1 MNSTQASSQTSTKR
15 RPVAQRAIQ
24 AWATLGPQY
33 MPFADV
39 ASADLPL
46 PRLLRLSLFKVTMG
60 MTTALLIGTLNRVM
74 IVELGVAAWLV
85 SLMLALPLLV
95 APFRAV
101 TGYHSDTHRSA
112 FGWKRVPFMWGGTLI
127 QFFGLAIMPFALLV
141 LSGQGAVP
149 VPSWVGQGAAA
160 MAFLMVGA
168 GLQTSQTAG
177 LALATDQAS
186 AATRPRVVALMYIM
200 LLLGAV
206 IGSFVYS
213 FLLSDFTPQRL
224 VQVVQGTA
232 MVVLVLNAFAL
243 WKQEPRNPQRA
254 AQMKTQRPEAFK
266 LVWHRFINNG
276 RTRRFLW
283 ATGLG
288 TMAFNMQDIVL
299 EPYGGEILKLS
310 VGATSALTAMLAGGA
325 LIGFLIA
332 GRSLSKGADPLRL
345 AAYGALAGLP
355 AFSAVIFSAPLDAPW
370 LFRAGALGIGLGGGL
385 FAVGTLSAAMRLED
399 HKEDGAKAGSGGKD
413 AGFIGLALGAWGAVQ
428 SIAAGLAMFFGGA
441 IRDGVS
447 SLAEQ
452 GALGTTLAAPVTGY
466 SFVYHIEMLLLFVT
480 LIAIGPLVGHRLQ
493 TVSSPREF
501 GLAELPVSR

>member
-1 MNSTQASSQTSTKR
+1 MRVKTFGKWAR
-15 RPVAQRAIQ
+15 RLPSE
-24 AWATLGPQY
+24 WL
-33 MPFADV
+33 PFADV

-127 QFFGLAIMPFALLV
+127 QFFGLAVMPFALLV

-149 VPSWVGQGAAA
+149 VPAWVGQGAAA
-160 MAFLMVGA
+160 AAFLMVGA

-186 AATRPRVVALMYIM
+186 AETRPRVVALMYVM
-200 LLLGAV
+200 LLAGAV
-206 IGSFVYS
+206 GGSLVFS
-213 FLLSDFTPQRL
+213 LLLADFSPQRL

-232 MVVLVLNAFAL
+232 LVVLALNAAAL
-243 WKQEPRNPQRA
+243 WKQEARDPQRVA
-254 AQMKTQRPEAFK
+254 KMKVAPPPPFRE
-266 LVWHRFINNG
+266 VWRRFIDNN
-276 RTRRFLW
+276 RARRFLW

-288 TMAFNMQDIVL
+288 TLAFNMQDIVL
-299 EPYGGEILKLS
+299 EPYGGEILQLS

-325 LIGFLIA
+325 LIGFVLA
-332 GRSLSKGADPLRL
+332 GRALGRGTDPLRL

-355 AFSAVIFSAPLDAPW
+355 AFSAVIFSAPLEIG
-370 LFRAGALGIGLGGGL
+370 RAH
-385 FAVGTLSAAMRLED
+385 V
-399 HKEDGAKAGSGGKD
+399 
-413 AGFIGLALGAWGAVQ
+413 
-428 SIAAGLAMFFGGA
+428 
-441 IRDGVS
+441 
-447 SLAEQ
+447 
-452 GALGTTLAAPVTGY
+452 
-466 SFVYHIEMLLLFVT
+466 
-480 LIAIGPLVGHRLQ
+480 
-493 TVSSPREF
+493 
-501 GLAELPVSR
+501 